1 MTGREA
7 EARLARLVVLPA
19 NAVDAADIVI
29 PGATEG
35 SAAEGLAAEAPGSTT
50 ISLGC
55 AGAWAPSPSVR
66 TWTAVALVTTRG
78 SEPAR
83 AFFASAEPGSGP
95 CAGSASMKLHAL
107 HRPFCWERYCTL
119 TPWPVPCCQV
129 TPTTTTGTGT
139 AVATEAPVTAVSGA
153 ESGAKERADEWAMDR
168 AREAAP
174 VRSAAARAF
183 APGTWLGATRLTK
196 VSRGATGSGTA
207 PSGTE
212 ALGIPTAMP
221 TDSKLRTASW
231 DRRRF
236 GRMARLSARRAR
248 TPTMPQCAVTSTRAS
263 PSRPTRRLPGRTPAD
278 PERP

>member
-95 CAGSASMKLHAL
+95 DEGRGHRARDGGHVEVADRRSAEGVGVVVQRVCADD
-107 HRPFCWERYCTL
+107 
-119 TPWPVPCCQV
+119 
-129 TPTTTTGTGT
+129 GTVDA
-139 AVATEAPVTAVSGA
+139 AVAT
-153 ESGAKERADEWAMDR
+153 
-168 AREAAP
+168 
-174 VRSAAARAF
+174 
-183 APGTWLGATRLTK
+183 
-196 VSRGATGSGTA
+196 
-207 PSGTE
+207 
-212 ALGIPTAMP
+212 
-221 TDSKLRTASW
+221 
-231 DRRRF
+231 
-236 GRMARLSARRAR
+236 
-248 TPTMPQCAVTSTRAS
+248 
-263 PSRPTRRLPGRTPAD
+263 LPGPAEPVD
-278 PERP
+278 QEVVADVVPAASVDVVRVDGPDDLRHLG